1 MSVYKVISRK
11 FSVYCY
17 VGHRDELEME
27 AQRGI
32 NMDNQTNSWQHWIS
46 MLEREHA
53 IEIQKAPAPSEVHAE
68 DHVLRV
74 LGRCIRL
81 GEKLDADLE
90 VLVAAVYLHDL
101 GRHYIDDK
109 VHGALS
115 AVKAEPVLERINFPE
130 KKRETVLHAIRVHD
144 VGAALEDRTTIE
156 SKILYDAD
164 KIDTLGVVGVLRY
177 IRHFYGKK
185 PIEYVLDDI
194 DARWEGLALQETRN
208 LALQD
213 YRYIK
218 DYFAML
224 KEELGEKG
232 W

>member
-1 MSVYKVISRK
+1 M
-11 FSVYCY
+11 
-17 VGHRDELEME
+17 
-27 AQRGI
+27 
-32 NMDNQTNSWQHWIS
+32 NNQTNSWQHWAPV
-46 MLEREHA
+46 LERELA
-53 IEIQKAPAPSEVHAE
+53 IEMQKAPARSEVHAE

-74 LGRCIRL
+74 LKRCIRL
-81 GEKLDADLE
+81 GEKLNADLV

-109 VHGALS
+109 AHGALS
-115 AVKAEPVLERINFPE
+115 ALKAGPVLERINFPE
-130 KKRETVLHAIRVHD
+130 KKRETVLHAIWVHD
-144 VGAALEDRTTIE
+144 VSAAPEDRTTLE

-185 PIEYVLDDI
+185 PIDYVLDDI
-194 DARWEGLALQETRN
+194 DTRWEGLVLQETRS

-218 DYFAML
+218 DYFTKL
-224 KEELGEKG
+224 KEELSDKG
-232 W
+232 